1 MIDIVSKIK
10 REAMKNIID
19 FDIDQGKS
27 AKGKSKFLASQFLK
41 QINNLIEELYSSDC
55 HFVRCIKPN

>member
-1 MIDIVSKIK
+1 MAQVVDNITNPTLKSIITYDADSKLPP
-10 REAMKNIID
+10 AKN
-19 FDIDQGKS
+19 
-27 AKGKSKFLASQFLK
+27 KFLATKFLK